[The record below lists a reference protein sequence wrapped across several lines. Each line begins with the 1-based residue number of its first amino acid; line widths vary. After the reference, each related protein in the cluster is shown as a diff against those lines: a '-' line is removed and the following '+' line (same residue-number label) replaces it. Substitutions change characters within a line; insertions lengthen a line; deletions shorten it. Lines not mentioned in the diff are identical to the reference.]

1 MACKFS
7 AASVHDHHHHRPHN
21 KLNPLVSGGK
31 GTTLLNF
38 NTTIDVV
45 AASCFFYK
53 KNKNAACCL
62 ISSSSVNTIIEA
74 LLAGPGARTSFS
86 RSTSQRFAG
95 DTHDVVPMI
104 HPRSSHADWDGQRSL
119 RVHLA

>member
-38 NTTIDVV
+38 KTTIDVV
-45 AASCFFYK
+45 AASCFK
-53 KNKNAACCL
+53 KKKKNAACCL

-104 HPRSSHADWDGQRSL
+104 HPRSSHVDWDGQRSL
-119 RVHLA
+119 RVFLA